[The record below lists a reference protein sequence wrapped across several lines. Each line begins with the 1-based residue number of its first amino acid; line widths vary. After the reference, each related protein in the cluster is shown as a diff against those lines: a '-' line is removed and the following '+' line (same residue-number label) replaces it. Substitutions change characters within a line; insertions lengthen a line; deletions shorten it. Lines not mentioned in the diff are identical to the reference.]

1 MILVIWQNIP
11 ESIKLYALPDTEKN
25 RTVVSA
31 AHGHYIGTSNEAPAV
46 ALCDLLASEVPFF
59 DEEVAVLPG
68 GLTPMQRY
76 TLIAVSGIFL

>member
-11 ESIKLYALPDTEKN
+11 ETIKLYALPDTEKN
-25 RTVVSA
+25 RSTAAA
-31 AHGHYIGTSNEAPAV
+31 AHGHYIGTNNEAPAV

-68 GLTPMQRY
+68 GITPMQPY
-76 TLIAVSGIFL
+76 TLIVVSGMFL

>member
-25 RTVVSA
+25 RSVAAA

-68 GLTPMQRY
+68 GITPMQPY
-76 TLIAVSGIFL
+76 TLIVVSGMFL